1 MAVIGKIRQRAGLL
15 IGIVG
20 FSLVAFILGDLLT
33 SNSSFL
39 RGTDTTVG
47 IIGGKKFKIQDF
59 EAKVGEMEVNYKLN
73 TNKDQID
80 QNTMDQLRDQAWGQL
95 LNDELL
101 GKQYEKTG
109 LNVSAEEIFDM
120 VQGKN
125 VHPQIKDA
133 FKDPKTGEF
142 NPANVVQFLKNM
154 DQDQTGRTRLQ
165 WVNFEKAIAKER
177 LSQKFDNL
185 VKGGLYVTS
194 AEAKRQA
201 ENQQRQAS
209 IRYINIPFSS
219 LPDSLFKPT
228 DRELSNYI
236 KANAGK
242 YKQEHTRKV
251 EYIVFEVVPSEED
264 RQAARDYVTKRIED
278 FRNAEND
285 SAFVAANADSRPDMK
300 FSKKGTLAPILDSV
314 MFNAPVG
321 TVIGPYEENGFF
333 KAAKLSEVRE
343 RPDSVKVSHIL
354 VAFAGAERS
363 TATRTKEEAQ
373 AMADSLFKLCEKD
386 SKKYLEFARNN
397 SDDKVSAEKDGDL
410 DWMTW
415 DSPMDERFKKGS
427 FEIPKGGVK
436 VVESN
441 FGFHIIKVFDAT
453 KPVKQV
459 RISYL
464 DRQIEPSS
472 KTYNGWY
479 AKANEFAG
487 KNNTAELF
495 DKASAEQGLNKRVLE
510 TLSEGEKNVP
520 GLESPREMVR
530 WAFQA
535 KKGDV
540 SKAFEIGNKF
550 VVAKVESIK
559 EKGTAKV
566 DDVRAQVTEAVI
578 KEMKAKKIMEDLNK
592 YLSEGAKN
600 LDEVGAKAGY
610 SAQTATGLNFA
621 SPYIMNLG
629 MEPSL
634 TGAVFA
640 YKQGELSKPV
650 KGENGVFIFT
660 VDSFTGPDTPKDIAQ
675 DKKSQS
681 MNLGAR
687 ASYEVFNALKEKAKV
702 EDNRGKFY

>member
-1 MAVIGKIRQRAGLL
+1 MAVISKIRQRVGLL

-20 FSLVAFILGDLLT
+20 FSLLAFILGDFLT

-47 IIGGKKFKIQDF
+47 VIGGKKFKIQDF
-59 EAKVGEMEVNYKLN
+59 ESRVSEMEVNYKLN
-73 TNKDQID
+73 TNKDHID
-80 QNTMDQLRDQAWGQL
+80 QNTLDQLRNQAWGQL

-101 GKQYEKTG
+101 GRQYEKTG
-109 LNVSAEEIFDM
+109 LNVSPEEIFDM

-125 VHPQIKDA
+125 VHPQIKEA

-142 NPANVVQFLKNM
+142 NPSNVIQFLKNM

-177 LSQKFDNL
+177 LSQKFDNM

-194 AEAKRQA
+194 AEAKRQ
-201 ENQQRQAS
+201 NDFQQRQAS
-209 IRYINIPFSS
+209 FRYIHIPYSS

-228 DRELSNYI
+228 DRDLSKYI
-236 KANAGK
+236 NAHAAK

-251 EYIVFEVVPSEED
+251 EYVIFEVVPSEED
-264 RQAARDYVTKRIED
+264 RAAAREYIEKLMDD
-278 FRNAEND
+278 FRNAEDD
-285 SAFVAANADSRPDMK
+285 SAFVAAHADTRPSMT
-300 FSKKGTLAPILDSV
+300 FNKKGTLAPILDSV
-314 MFNAPVG
+314 MFDAPLG
-321 TVIGPYEENGFF
+321 TIIGPYEENGFF
-333 KAAKLSEVRE
+333 KAAKLSEIQMK
-343 RPDSVKVSHIL
+343 PDSVKVSHIL
-354 VAFAGAERS
+354 VAYSGAERS
-363 TATRTKEEAQ
+363 EATRSKEEAK

-386 SKKYLEFARNN
+386 NKKYIEFARNN

-410 DWMTW
+410 GWITMQ
-415 DSPMDERFKKGS
+415 SPMDERFKKGA

-441 FGFHIIKVFDAT
+441 FGFHIIKVFDTT
-453 KPVKQV
+453 KPQKQV

-472 KTYNGWY
+472 KTYNKWY

-487 KNNTAELF
+487 RYNTAELF
-495 DKASAEQGLNKRVLE
+495 DSACVAQGLNKRVLE
-510 TLSEGEKNVP
+510 TLSEGEKVVP

-535 KKGDV
+535 KKGEV
-540 SKAFEIGNKF
+540 SKAFEMGNKF
-550 VVAKVESIK
+550 VVAKVVSIK

-592 YLSEGAKN
+592 YISEGAKN
-600 LDEVGAKAGY
+600 LEEIGAKAGY
-610 SAQTATGLNFA
+610 TAQTATGLTFV
-621 SPYIMNLG
+621 SPYVVNIG
-629 MEPSL
+629 YEPSL
-634 TGAVFA
+634 AGAVFA
-640 YKQGELSKPV
+640 SKPGELSRPV

-660 VDSFTGPDTPKDIAQ
+660 VESFTEPAPIQDIAQ
-675 DKKSQS
+675 LKKSQAA
-681 MNLGAR
+681 NLGAR
-687 ASYEVFNALKEKAKV
+687 AGYEVFNALKEKAKV
-702 EDNRGKFY
+702 EDHRGKFY

>member
-15 IGIVG
+15 IAIVG
-20 FSLVAFILGDLLT
+20 FSLLAFILGDLLK
-33 SNSSFL
+33 SNRSFL

-47 IIGGKKFKIQDF
+47 VIGGKKFKIQDF
-59 EAKVGEMEVNYKLN
+59 EAKVSELEVNYKLN
-73 TNKDQID
+73 TNKEQID

-101 GKQYEKTG
+101 GKQYDKTG
-109 LNVSAEEIFDM
+109 LYVSAEEIFDM

-142 NPANVVQFLKNM
+142 NPANVVKFLKNM

-185 VKGGLYVTS
+185 VKKGLYVTT
-194 AEAKRQA
+194 AEAKRHI

-228 DRELSNYI
+228 DRELNNYI
-236 KANAGK
+236 HANAAK

-251 EYIVFEVVPSEED
+251 EYVIFEVVPSEDD
-264 RQAARDYVTKRIED
+264 RIAAKQYVSKLIED

-285 SAFVAANADSRPDMK
+285 SAFVAAHADSKPDMN
-300 FSKKGTLAPILDSV
+300 FRKKGTLAPVLDSV
-314 MFNAPVG
+314 MFNAPAG
-321 TVIGPYEENGFF
+321 TLIGPYEENGFF
-333 KAAKLSEVRE
+333 KVAKLSEMRE
-343 RPDSVKVSHIL
+343 KPDSVKVSHIL
-354 VAFAGAERS
+354 VSYAGAERS
-363 TATRTKEEAQ
+363 TATRTKKEAQ

-386 SKKYLEFARNN
+386 NKKYLDFARHN

-410 DWMTW
+410 GWMTME
-415 DSPMDERFKKGS
+415 SPMDERFKKGS

-441 FGFHIIKVFDAT
+441 FGFHIIKVFDTT

-495 DKASAEQGLNKRVLE
+495 DKACSEQGLNKRVLE
-510 TLSEGEKNVP
+510 SLSEGEKNVP

-540 SKAFEIGNKF
+540 SKAFEMGNKF

-559 EKGTAKV
+559 EKGIAKV
-566 DDVRAQVTEAVI
+566 DDVRTQVTEAVI

-592 YLSEGAKN
+592 YISEGAKN
-600 LDEVGAKAGY
+600 LDEIGSKTGY
-610 SAQTATGLNFA
+610 TAQTATGLNFA
-621 SPYIMNLG
+621 SPYIMNIG

-634 TGAVFA
+634 AGAVFA
-640 YKQGELSKPV
+640 TKKGELSKPV

-660 VDSFTGPDTPKDIAQ
+660 VDSFTEPAADQDYAQ
-675 DKKSQS
+675 IKKTQAQ
-681 MNLGAR
+681 NLGSR

-702 EDNRGKFY
+702 EDHRGRFY